1 MKTMR
6 RLLFLFVSSLLLVS
20 SSCAQPRVV
29 NPRSVPSPR
38 IDSVDRAT
46 PRLTFLV
53 FGDWGTG
60 GKGQKQVADG
70 MADVRRRLG
79 ADMVLGTGDNFYN
92 SGVQSVSDPQW
103 ERKFERVYD
112 SARFPILF
120 AMTLGNH
127 DYGKNPAAQV
137 AYTKGST
144 RWYMPSRYYTF
155 SRVLADSTM
164 VQFFALD
171 TQDLVRGNKT
181 ARAKQL
187 DWLDSVLAA
196 SAARWK
202 IVFGHHPPFS
212 NGAHGNN
219 RRLIKEVVPIL
230 ERRGVTALF
239 SGHDHDLQALRPVNG
254 VRYFVSGG
262 GAGARSVAWKNN
274 TLFAAT
280 NLGFAWCRVTSDRMT
295 IAFFDRYGKAL
306 WKDEIRQ

>member
-1 MKTMR
+1 VKTMR
-6 RLLFLFVSSLLLVS
+6 CLLFLLVASLLQFS

-29 NPRSVPSPR
+29 NPRSVSSPR
-38 IDSVDRAT
+38 VDSIGSAT

-70 MADVRRRLG
+70 MSDVRRRLG
-79 ADMVLGTGDNFYN
+79 ADLALGTGDNFYN
-92 SGVQSVSDPQW
+92 SGVESVTDPQW
-103 ERKFERVYD
+103 ERKFERMYD
-112 SARFPILF
+112 SARFPIRF

-127 DYGKNPAAQV
+127 DYGKNPDAQV
-137 AYTKGST
+137 AYTQRST
-144 RWYMPSRYYTF
+144 RWFMPSRYYTF
-155 SRVLADSTM
+155 SLVLSDSTV

-171 TQDLVRGNKT
+171 TQNLVRGSSSI
-181 ARAKQL
+181 RGKQL
-187 DWLDSVLAA
+187 AWLDSALAA
-196 SAARWK
+196 SVARWK

-219 RRLIKEVVPIL
+219 KRLIKELVPIL
-230 ERRGVTALF
+230 EKHGVTALF

-280 NLGFAWCRVTSDRMT
+280 NLGFAWCRVTGSSFEV
-295 IAFFDRYGKAL
+295 AFFDRHGTLL
-306 WKDEIRQ
+306 WSKKIF